1 MIYLGADH
9 RGFLQKEKIKEFLRS
24 LNLDVTDLGPT
35 EIIPDDDFP
44 IISIKVA
51 ETVARK
57 NGDLGILI
65 CGSGAGACLA
75 ANKVVGA
82 RAALGFSVKQ
92 IYAAREEDNIN
103 ILCLAGDHIDP
114 ETNLEIVQSFLDS
127 FYIAEERRIR
137 RLQQIADYESK
148 TS

>member
-51 ETVARK
+51 ETVVCK

-65 CGSGAGACLA
+65 CGSGTGACLA
-75 ANKVVGA
+75 ANKVIGA
-82 RAALGFSVKQ
+82 RASLGFSVKQ
-92 IYAAREEDNIN
+92 IHAAREEDNIN
-103 ILCLAGDHIDP
+103 ILCLSGDHLDP
-114 ETNLEIVQSFLDS
+114 ETNLEIVESFINTI
-127 FYIAEERRIR
+127 YIAEDRRVR
-137 RLQQIADYESK
+137 RLQQISDYESK